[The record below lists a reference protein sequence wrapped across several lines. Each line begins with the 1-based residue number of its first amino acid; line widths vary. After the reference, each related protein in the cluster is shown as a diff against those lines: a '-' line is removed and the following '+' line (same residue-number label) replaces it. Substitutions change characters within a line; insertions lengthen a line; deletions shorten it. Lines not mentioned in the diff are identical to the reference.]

1 MLIIVHVVVFRNCH
15 LQVFF
20 FSFAGK
26 DRHGKEIKVLNKV
39 AGNQRTNGNFSKY
52 ATVRV
57 RLRTHMHIRM
67 SASDV

>member
-20 FSFAGK
+20 FLRK
-26 DRHGKEIKVLNKV
+26 DRHGKEIKVLNNV

-57 RLRTHMHIRM
+57 RLRTHILIRM

>member
-15 LQVFF
+15 PQVFF
-20 FSFAGK
+20 FSVRK
-26 DRHGKEIKVLNKV
+26 DRHGKEIKVLNNV

>member
-1 MLIIVHVVVFRNCH
+1 MHIIVHVVVFRNCH

-20 FSFAGK
+20 PFEKIDTGK
-26 DRHGKEIKVLNKV
+26 RYIKVLNKV

>member
-15 LQVFF
+15 PQVFF
-20 FSFAGK
+20 FSVRK
-26 DRHGKEIKVLNKV
+26 DRHGKEIKVLNNV

-57 RLRTHMHIRM
+57 R
-67 SASDV
+67 